1 MQIHV
6 FVFDE
11 ELKSLRGQGTP
22 IELLRFYNP
31 GVSIIHACFVH
42 GKEEILFVDSD
53 AQARIFSLIS
63 LQPKYDLFLL
73 SFVHRFLMFYRRP
86 ASLQLPQVPRSVYS
100 APDGSCMLTVQERD
114 GVSTVTAYHWSTF
127 ASTSGISVKIPD
139 FPVDLNAALLT
150 SMVNRNNIHLIG
162 LDLKSRSCR
171 SVILAIT
178 RKETEFTFRER
189 RSKASSSHGKHSVHN
204 CLIDCH
210 ADVWTRFPVVP
221 AVKRH
226 TITSSS
232 ERQPKTLMF
241 VTDDDHGPFSSHFSS
256 NIHKFER
263 ASRKPT
269 GDELESIAV
278 SASTFPSFADQFF
291 FSPEWP
297 VSRFRAGEWLADLL
311 CLIPIHI
318 AITHENRFIPLKDG
332 VVSSELE
339 KALLGAEVNR
349 IVDSLSLGWYESIF
363 QSYWASKVRASLA
376 NFLERCLSYH
386 RRQSKPVKVVS
397 SMGQQSVGKSFTLNH
412 LVDTSFAGSAMRTT
426 GLFPDASIRNPET
439 HSTLRGRVDVCYSY

>member
-11 ELKSLRGQGTP
+11 ELKSLRGQGIP
-22 IELLRFYNP
+22 IELHRFYNP

-42 GKEEILFVDSD
+42 GNEEILFVDSN
-53 AQARIFSLIS
+53 AQARIFSLVS
-63 LQPKYDLFLL
+63 LQPKYDPFLL
-73 SFVHRFLMFYRRP
+73 ALHRYLMFLHRP
-86 ASLQLPQVPRSVYS
+86 ATLQLPQVPRSVYS
-100 APDGSCMLTVQERD
+100 SPDGSCMLAVQELD
-114 GVSTVTAYHWSTF
+114 GESTVTAYHWSTF
-127 ASTSGISVKIPD
+127 AFTRGISVSISD

-171 SVILAIT
+171 SVILSIT
-178 RKETEFTFRER
+178 RKATEFTFWER
-189 RSKASSSHGKHSVHN
+189 RTKASYNHGKHTVHD

-232 ERQPKTLMF
+232 ERQQKTLMF
-241 VTDDDHGPFSSHFSS
+241 VTDDDRRPFSPRFSDS
-256 NIHKFER
+256 IYTFER
-263 ASRKPT
+263 AERKPT
-269 GDELESIAV
+269 GDELRSVAV
-278 SASTFPSFADQFF
+278 STSTFPSFAHQFF
-291 FSPEWP
+291 SSPDWS

-318 AITHENRFIPLKDG
+318 AITRENIFVPLKDG
-332 VVSSELE
+332 VVSSQLE
-339 KALLGAEVNR
+339 KALLGADVNR

-363 QSYWASKVRASLA
+363 QSYWASKVRSYLCS
-376 NFLERCLSYH
+376 FPERCLPY
-386 RRQSKPVKVVS
+386 R
-397 SMGQQSVGKSFTLNH
+397 
-412 LVDTSFAGSAMRTT
+412 
-426 GLFPDASIRNPET
+426 
-439 HSTLRGRVDVCYSY
+439 